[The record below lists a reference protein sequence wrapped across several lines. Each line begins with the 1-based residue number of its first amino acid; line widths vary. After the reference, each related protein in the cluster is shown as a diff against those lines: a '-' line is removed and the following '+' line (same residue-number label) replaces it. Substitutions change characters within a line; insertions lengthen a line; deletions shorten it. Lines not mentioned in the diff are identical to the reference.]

1 MRFRRFVVEG
11 ESMLPTLS
19 PGDFVIGGRVDSVAP
34 GDVVAF
40 QHPERPGF
48 WLIKRVI
55 AAAGVVD
62 LDAGTLDGR
71 RYVDA
76 HRVPEVES
84 GRFDVPAGT
93 MFVLSDNR
101 RSTRSDSRRFG
112 AVPIDVVYRVGSRYW
127 PRPRR
132 I

>member
-19 PGDFVIGGRVDSVAP
+19 PGDFVIGRRVETVAA

-40 QHPERPGF
+40 RHSERQGL

-55 AAAGVVD
+55 ATAGVVD
-62 LDAGTLDGR
+62 LDTGTLDDQ

-76 HRVPEVES
+76 HREPLVES
-84 GRFDVPAGT
+84 GRFEVPPGA

-101 RSTRSDSRRFG
+101 RSTRADSRVFG
-112 AVPIDVVYRVGSRYW
+112 AVPIDGVYRVRLRYW
-127 PRPRR
+127 RRPGR